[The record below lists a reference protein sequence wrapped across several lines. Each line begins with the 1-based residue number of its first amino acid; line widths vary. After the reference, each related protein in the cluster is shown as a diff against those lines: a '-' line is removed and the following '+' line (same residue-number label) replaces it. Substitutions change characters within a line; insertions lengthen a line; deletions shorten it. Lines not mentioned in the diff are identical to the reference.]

1 MPMWRVSVQSNALV
15 NIANLQGNTALHEA
29 VRGGHQPLVELLL
42 RGGASPGLRNKRQR
56 TPLDCAYELGGKVVY
71 THTNTHTH
79 INDQLISHLNWVIF
93 SERAVTHFFF
103 CRTRRSWELC
113 RKRPDFPPTPNQ
125 SNSCR
130 CPKELWVMNITVIS
144 LVH

>member
-1 MPMWRVSVQSNALV
+1 MSVQSNALV

-71 THTNTHTH
+71 AHT
-79 INDQLISHLNWVIF
+79 L
-93 SERAVTHFFF
+93 
-103 CRTRRSWELC
+103 
-113 RKRPDFPPTPNQ
+113 
-125 SNSCR
+125 
-130 CPKELWVMNITVIS
+130 MIS
-144 LVH
+144 LLTI